1 MRATKDFSRSA
12 GMRAPG
18 RSFIRPYFAI
28 LHRWVGVAIAL
39 FLIVAGLTGAIIS
52 WDHELDGW
60 LNPRL
65 WHVSSRGDF
74 LSPFEL
80 AARIEAGD
88 PRGFV
93 TYLPLHAEVGKS
105 VSVLVD
111 ARVDPATGKLFE
123 LGYNQVFADPV
134 SGEILGRREWGEI
147 GLDRE
152 HLLPFLYKLHFSLC
166 IPELWGVEQWGV
178 WLMGAVALLWI
189 VDCFVGF
196 ALTLPSGPIGGA
208 AWRARWSPAWRIKWT
223 GSPYRVS
230 FDIHRAFG
238 LWLWA
243 LLFILAVSAASLNL
257 NKEVAQPIVGFFS
270 TFTPAPTDL
279 RAARPVDDPIMPRV
293 SMPEI
298 LARANEEAARR
309 GFNAPAGTVG
319 YAQQFGVFSV
329 QFSAAGD
336 EHGAAGVGPIELYF
350 DSDDGRFLGD
360 RIPWRGTAGDL
371 FLQIQFPLH
380 SGRIAGLAGRIV
392 ISIMGVAVAAL
403 SVTGLV
409 IWWKKLRARG
419 RSREKKSRKSA
430 HGETPGETREECLA
444 ERPR

>member
-1 MRATKDFSRSA
+1 MR
-12 GMRAPG
+12 PG
-18 RSFIRPYFAI
+18 LVI

-39 FLIVAGLTGAIIS
+39 FLIVAGLTGAVIS

-60 LNPRL
+60 LNPQL

-80 AARIEAGD
+80 AARIEAAD

-93 TYLPLHAEVGKS
+93 TYLPLHAEIGTS
-105 VSVLVD
+105 VSTLVD
-111 ARVDPATGKLFE
+111 ARVDPATGKLFD
-123 LGYNQVFADPV
+123 LGYNQVFIDPV
-134 SGEILGRREWGEI
+134 TGEILGRREWGEI

-152 HLLPFLYKLHFSLC
+152 HLIPFLYKLHFSLC
-166 IPELWGVEQWGV
+166 IPEMWGVEQWGV
-178 WLMGAVALLWI
+178 WLMGGVALFWI
-189 VDCFVGF
+189 IDCFVGF
-196 ALTLPSGPIGGA
+196 ALTLPPGPLGGA
-208 AWRARWSPAWRIKWT
+208 VWRARWSPAWRIKWT
-223 GSPYRVS
+223 ASTYRAT

-257 NKEVAQPIVGFFS
+257 NKEVAQPIVNFFS

-279 RAARPVDDPIMPRV
+279 RVARPVDDPIMPRIP
-293 SMPEI
+293 MPEI
-298 LARANEEAARR
+298 VARANEETARR
-309 GFNAPAGTVG
+309 EFNSPAGSVG
-319 YAQQFGVFSV
+319 YAQQFGVYSV
-329 QFSAAGD
+329 QFFAPGD
-336 EHGAAGVGPIELYF
+336 EHGAAGVGPMELYF
-350 DSDDGRFLGD
+350 DGEDGRFLGD

-392 ISIMGVAVAAL
+392 ISMMGVVVAAL

-409 IWWKKLRARG
+409 IWWRKLRGRAARAA
-419 RSREKKSRKSA
+419 KSVRDNA
-430 HGETPGETREECLA
+430 HVGEPPGEMNEERLTTRSH
-444 ERPR
+444 